1 MEPVSHFFYSHRLKL
16 QFWDFGGEGKPSL
29 VLVHGGLDHARNWD
43 WVARDLCRDYHV
55 YALDLRGHGNAPG
68 LRAPCTRSPSTCSTF
83 GPARRHRRISHL
95 PDRTFPGRRPGHALR
110 GDYPDRVRK
119 VVNIEGLGFP
129 AGHRIHAPYS
139 ERLRRWVEQMRETE
153 KREPRPYPDIRSA
166 ISRMK
171 EANPHLSD
179 EQARH
184 LTLHGTNWNSDGS
197 LIWKFD
203 NYARA
208 FPPYG
213 HNLDDIREIVGR
225 ITCPVLLFWG
235 MESRMPDPEADGRL
249 AWVPNVRLI
258 RVPQPA
264 TGYITISSR
273 FFLRKRGSSSPSPK
287 ASGSQSEDCLLRRT
301 LRERRWPE
309 YRPCF
314 YRLHWRPHRQRHVA
328 VFHNDVNGRQSGKR
342 VPDRTEPIDGAIS
355 CQPDLVVLRRQRQ
368 TLMLFTTRSTPSI
381 RLLRSRH
388 RISESGESHHRTT

>member
-55 YALDLRGHGNAPG
+55 YALDLRGHGNSAWAPG
-68 LRAPCTRSPSTCSTF
+68 AMYSIAEYVLDLSALLDVI
-83 GPARRHRRISHL
+83 GE
-95 PDRTFPGRRPGHALR
+95 FPIYLIGHSLGGVLVMHYA
-110 GDYPDRVRK
+110 GIYPDRVRK

-153 KREPRPYPDIRSA
+153 KREPRPYPDIPSA
-166 ISRMK
+166 IARMK

-258 RVPQPA
+258 RVPRAGHWLHHDQLE
-264 TGYITISSR
+264 I
-273 FFLRKRGSSSPSPK
+273 FLTETRKFL
-287 ASGSQSEDCLLRRT
+287 AE
-301 LRERRWPE
+301 PE
-309 YRPCF
+309 
-314 YRLHWRPHRQRHVA
+314 
-328 VFHNDVNGRQSGKR
+328 G
-342 VPDRTEPIDGAIS
+342 
-355 CQPDLVVLRRQRQ
+355 
-368 TLMLFTTRSTPSI
+368 
-381 RLLRSRH
+381 
-388 RISESGESHHRTT
+388 